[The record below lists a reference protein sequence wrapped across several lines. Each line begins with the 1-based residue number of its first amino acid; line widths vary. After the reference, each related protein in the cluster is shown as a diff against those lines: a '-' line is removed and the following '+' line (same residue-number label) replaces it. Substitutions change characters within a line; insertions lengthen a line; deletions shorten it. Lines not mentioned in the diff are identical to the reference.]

1 MTRLIPSVGDIR
13 RRLGYATQPPRPA
26 PSPTTTPPPPS
37 GAPPAPRPE
46 PAPAPAPAVED
57 RPRGLAR
64 TLVRHPL
71 VSVTA
76 LLTAVLAAF
85 SGLWTGGALLIDGP
99 GIALYVRL
107 ATDYLTAVGRVPY
120 WVPEMWSGA
129 PVWALA
135 PSLPAMMLVPVASI
149 FGPAV
154 AVKVAILAF
163 QVIGGVGAYV
173 LARSIWGRTP
183 ANLVAAL
190 VYTLHPFVISHG
202 PLAGA
207 ETASGVLAAVPWL
220 VWTLRLG
227 LRGEGT
233 RYVVGAGFL
242 AAFAVIH
249 QAELAYGLVILCVV
263 LVVGEGG
270 RLRAIG
276 STVPLRTL
284 LGRAAAVGGLALALT
299 SHWLLPFLQLG
310 KSFILSPPELVEGE
324 LYNGIGATVGRE
336 IGIFFTRASYRT
348 GTISFTRDGILSDF
362 FYLGWVCV
370 AVSIVSLVLISRRDG
385 ERTLAAVLLVSL
397 VGVWMSTAAVPL
409 ASSGPAVRHQWVGLG
424 LAGAAAGLALGAYL
438 RRLGL
443 RRRGRVVAVVVTL
456 ALLGILPFVTPFLS
470 LQTFVPLVSSLRFP
484 RFYVVAPLGLAL
496 GTAYPIVHLT
506 RAGLRRPQLRIVPP
520 AVLAGVIAVAFMV
533 DVLPYRSFYRL
544 NPPADDAAYAQMTES
559 LKSVGGDARVATGTI
574 DPRSII
580 AVMDTG
586 RHLSVGW
593 PHPLAGVHNWRLS
606 GEAYVA
612 PFGYR
617 EASYGLSS
625 TGYLAVEEV
634 TNRGT
639 ADEAVSGIRLIRNP
653 RILPLVRTYDQAV
666 VVADADVAPLLA
678 TSLASRNVAT
688 VGDIPDAEGRLNG
701 MPVASVP
708 GAAPCRSES
717 MADLGPLAGEM
728 AVACALDPWIGAFFA
743 GSTLQPMVGHE
754 VGGIYQAL
762 TNGLRGMA
770 VWLDGSPGRAE
781 LALHELGADGH
792 TLGPELA
799 RSQAVGVDE
808 YDLTTFTF
816 DPILDSAGK
825 RFVFLVTC
833 ATCSPDLK
841 TNVVTGP
848 TRGDEPGNL
857 IVDGRRELGR
867 QVAFVPIHDRLPPAS
882 RPGTVAAA
890 DRPGPGEWD
899 IRTSGGFPSLLVVAE
914 TYYPGW
920 EATVD
925 GKAVAV
931 VQADGAFVGVPLP
944 AGDHVVHV
952 EYVRPAA
959 AVVGRII
966 TFGTILVVLFLWW
979 RRRSRGAGSRER
991 GSREGRSR
999 PAGDDLEVGT
1009 PPAEPDWQAALDPH
1023 QRRPRRPVPDGEGP
1037 GGEGDEAV
1045 LAGVDDFE
1053 AGRGQERPQ
1062 RRRPKP

>member
-1 MTRLIPSVGDIR
+1 
-13 RRLGYATQPPRPA
+13 
-26 PSPTTTPPPPS
+26 
-37 GAPPAPRPE
+37 
-46 PAPAPAPAVED
+46 
-57 RPRGLAR
+57 
-64 TLVRHPL
+64 LVA
-71 VSVTA
+71 VTA

-85 SGLWTGGALLIDGP
+85 SGLWTGGSLLIDGP

-107 ATDYLTAVGRVPY
+107 ATDYLTAIGRVPY

-135 PSLPAMMLVPVASI
+135 PSLPAIMLVPIASV

-190 VYTLHPFVISHG
+190 VYTLHPFILSHG

-207 ETASGVLAAVPWL
+207 ETASGVLAVVPWL

-263 LVVGEGG
+263 LVVGEAG
-270 RLRAIG
+270 RLRSIG
-276 STVPLRTL
+276 STMPVRRVVA
-284 LGRAAAVGGLALALT
+284 RAAAVGGLAMALAA
-299 SHWLLPFLQLG
+299 HWLLPFLALG
-310 KSFILSPPELVEGE
+310 KSFVLSPPELVKGE
-324 LYNGIGATVGRE
+324 LYNGIGASVGRE

-370 AVSIVSLVLISRRDG
+370 AVSVVSLVLISRRDG

-409 ASSGPAVRHQWVGLG
+409 ASSGPAQRHQWIGLG
-424 LAGAAAGLALGAYL
+424 LAGAAAGLALGAYV

-443 RRRGRVVAVVVTL
+443 HPRGRVVAVVGGL
-456 ALLGILPFVTPFLS
+456 GLLCALPFVTPFLS

-496 GTAYPIVHLT
+496 GTAYPIVHLA
-506 RAGLRRPQLRIVPP
+506 REGVRRPRLRVVPP
-520 AVLAGVIAVAFMV
+520 AALAVVIALAFIV

-544 NPPADDAAYAQMTES
+544 NPPADDAAYQQMAAS
-559 LKSVGGDARVATGTI
+559 LASVGGDARIATGSI
-574 DPRSII
+574 DPRSIT

-586 RHLSVGW
+586 RPLSVGW

-617 EASYGLSS
+617 EAAYGLSS
-625 TGYLAVEEV
+625 TGYLAVEE
-634 TNRGT
+634 TSDRGT
-639 ADEAVSGIRLIRNP
+639 DHEAVASIRLIRNP

-666 VVADADVAPLLA
+666 VMSDTNLAPLLA
-678 TSLASRNVAT
+678 TSLAARNVA
-688 VGDIPDAEGRLNG
+688 VVDEIPDAERRLGG
-701 MPVASVP
+701 MPVAKVP
-708 GAAPCRSES
+708 GARPCRPES
-717 MADLGPLAGEM
+717 VSTLGPLAGEV
-728 AVACALDPWIGAFFA
+728 AVACALHPWIGAFFA
-743 GSTLQPMVGHE
+743 GSTLQPLRGHE
-754 VGGIYQAL
+754 VGGVYQSLA
-762 TNGLRGMA
+762 NGLRGLA
-770 VWLDGSPGRAE
+770 VWLDGNPGRAE
-781 LALHELGADGH
+781 LALYELGDDGH

-799 RSQAVGVDE
+799 RSQAVGADE

-816 DPILDSAGK
+816 DPILDSAG
-825 RFVFLVTC
+825 RHFAFVITC
-833 ATCSPDLK
+833 GACPPDSP
-841 TNVVTGP
+841 TNAVTGP
-848 TRGDEPGNL
+848 TRGGAPGNL

-882 RPGTVAAA
+882 RPGTVATA
-890 DRPGPGEWD
+890 DRPGPGEWQV
-899 IRTSGGFPSLLVVAE
+899 RTSGGFPSLLVVAE
-914 TYYPGW
+914 TYFPGW
-920 EATVD
+920 KATVD
-925 GKAVAV
+925 GKQVPV
-931 VQADGAFVGVPLP
+931 LEADGAFVGVPLP
-944 AGDHVVHV
+944 AGDHTVHLV
-952 EYVRPAA
+952 YERPAA
-959 AVVGRII
+959 AIVGRII
-966 TFGTILVVLFLWW
+966 SFGTILVVLVLWW
-979 RRRSRGAGSRER
+979 RRRRLRPAGSRP
-991 GSREGRSR
+991 SRA
-999 PAGDDLEVGT
+999 AGDDFQVGA
-1009 PPAEPDWQAALDPH
+1009 PPAEPDWQMALDPD
-1023 QRRPRRPVPDGEGP
+1023 QRRPRHAIGDGEGP

-1045 LAGVDDFE
+1045 LAGVDDLE
-1053 AGRGQERPQ
+1053 AGPGQQRPQ

>member
-1 MTRLIPSVGDIR
+1 M
-13 RRLGYATQPPRPA
+13 
-26 PSPTTTPPPPS
+26 
-37 GAPPAPRPE
+37 
-46 PAPAPAPAVED
+46 
-57 RPRGLAR
+57 
-64 TLVRHPL
+64 
-71 VSVTA
+71 SVTA

-107 ATDYLTAVGRVPY
+107 ATDYLTAIGRVPY

-263 LVVGEGG
+263 LVVGEVG
-270 RLRAIG
+270 RLRAHRVDG
-276 STVPLRTL
+276 AAAQAVRPGRGRGGARPRPVRPL
-284 LGRAAAVGGLALALT
+284 AAAVPAAGQVVHPVAPGAGGGRAVQRHRGHRRPGDRDLLHPGQLP
-299 SHWLLPFLQLG
+299 HGHDQLHPRRHPVRLLLPGLG
-310 KSFILSPPELVEGE
+310 VRGGVDRVPRPHQPAGRRADAGRRCCWCRWWACGCRPRPCPWRRAGPP
-324 LYNGIGATVGRE
+324 
-336 IGIFFTRASYRT
+336 S
-348 GTISFTRDGILSDF
+348 
-362 FYLGWVCV
+362 
-370 AVSIVSLVLISRRDG
+370 
-385 ERTLAAVLLVSL
+385 
-397 VGVWMSTAAVPL
+397 
-409 ASSGPAVRHQWVGLG
+409 RHQWVGLG

-443 RRRGRVVAVVVTL
+443 HPRGRVVAVVGGL

-506 RAGLRRPQLRIVPP
+506 REGLRRPRLRIVPP

-559 LKSVGGDARVATGTI
+559 LKSVGGDARIATGTI
-574 DPRSII
+574 DPRSIT

-666 VVADADVAPLLA
+666 VVADANVAPLLA

-688 VGDIPDAEGRLNG
+688 VDEIPDPERRLNG

-708 GAAPCRSES
+708 GATPCRSES

-743 GSTLQPMVGHE
+743 GSTP
-754 VGGIYQAL
+754 A
-762 TNGLRGMA
+762 
-770 VWLDGSPGRAE
+770 
-781 LALHELGADGH
+781 ADG
-792 TLGPELA
+792 GA
-799 RSQAVGVDE
+799 RD
-808 YDLTTFTF
+808 
-816 DPILDSAGK
+816 
-825 RFVFLVTC
+825 
-833 ATCSPDLK
+833 
-841 TNVVTGP
+841 
-848 TRGDEPGNL
+848 
-857 IVDGRRELGR
+857 RRHL
-867 QVAFVPIHDRLPPAS
+867 
-882 RPGTVAAA
+882 
-890 DRPGPGEWD
+890 PGPH
-899 IRTSGGFPSLLVVAE
+899 
-914 TYYPGW
+914 
-920 EATVD
+920 
-925 GKAVAV
+925 
-931 VQADGAFVGVPLP
+931 Q
-944 AGDHVVHV
+944 
-952 EYVRPAA
+952 
-959 AVVGRII
+959 
-966 TFGTILVVLFLWW
+966 
-979 RRRSRGAGSRER
+979 
-991 GSREGRSR
+991 R
-999 PAGDDLEVGT
+999 PAGDGGVARRQPGAGRAGPLRAGRRRPHARPRAGPQPGGGRRRVRPHHLHLRPDPRLGRQAVRLPGHAAPPARPTSRPTWSPGPPGAT
-1009 PPAEPDWQAALDPH
+1009 PPAT
-1023 QRRPRRPVPDGEGP
+1023 
-1037 GGEGDEAV
+1037 
-1045 LAGVDDFE
+1045 
-1053 AGRGQERPQ
+1053 
-1062 RRRPKP
+1062 